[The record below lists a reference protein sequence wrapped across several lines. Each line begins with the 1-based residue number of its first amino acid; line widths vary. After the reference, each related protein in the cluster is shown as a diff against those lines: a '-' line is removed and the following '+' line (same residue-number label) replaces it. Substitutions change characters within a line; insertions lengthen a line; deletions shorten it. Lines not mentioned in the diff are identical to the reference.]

1 MKTTPRSFLFFSLF
15 LVFSGLCCKDAAL
28 NEKTG
33 SVRTPNFIII
43 FCDDLGYGDL
53 GAYGHPTIATPN
65 LDRMAFEGQR
75 WTNFYTGASVCT
87 PSRAALL
94 TGRLPI
100 RSGMCSSTRRVLFP
114 DSEGGLPDGEITIAE
129 AMKEKGYS
137 TGCIGKWHLGHLTEY
152 HPDQHGFDYYFGV
165 PYSNDMDR
173 VNDSP
178 KGRAAF
184 LEPKMEYWN
193 LPLYR
198 DRTLLERPAN
208 QNTLTKRYTEE
219 AVSFIEQH
227 QEEPFFLYL
236 AHSMVH
242 VPLFRS
248 AEFSEKSRRGLYGD
262 VMEELD
268 WSTGQIIQTLEKLGL
283 DQNTLVVFTSD
294 NGPWL
299 TYNEQGGS
307 SGLLYYG
314 KGSTWE
320 GGMRVPGI
328 FWGPGIVDPGVIMDP
343 GTTMDLMPT
352 FLEMAGGEMPADR
365 IMDGSSLADTITT
378 RAPGPRDTVLY
389 YRGDQLWAVRKGSY
403 KAHFITR
410 SGYGPDK
417 PVTWDPPRLHN
428 LDVDPSEKYNIA
440 ESHPGVLD
448 EIRKI
453 LEEHQLNLV
462 PGEDVLQHR
471 LEKDQLHLTWEEM

>member
-1 MKTTPRSFLFFSLF
+1 MKKTPKNFLIFSLF
-15 LVFSGLCCKDAAL
+15 FIFSSLSCQKVSVS
-28 NEKTG
+28 EKAEPG
-33 SVRTPNFIII
+33 RPPNFIVI
-43 FCDDLGYGDL
+43 FCDDMGYGDL

-100 RSGMCSSTRRVLFP
+100 RSGMCSSKRRVLFP
-114 DSEGGLPDGEITIAE
+114 NSERGLPDTEITIAE
-129 AMKEKGYS
+129 AMKQKGYS
-137 TGCIGKWHLGHLTEY
+137 TGCIGKWHLGHLSQY

-178 KGRAAF
+178 KGREAF

-198 DRTLLERPAN
+198 NRKLLERPTN

-219 AVSFIEQH
+219 SVNFIEQH

-248 AEFSEKSRRGLYGD
+248 SEFAGKSLRGLYGD

-268 WSTGQIIQTLEKLGL
+268 WSAGQIIETLKRLDLGR
-283 DQNTLVVFTSD
+283 NTLVVFTSD

-299 TYNEQGGS
+299 TYDEQGGS

-352 FLEMAGGEMPADR
+352 FLEMAGGEIPSDR

-378 RAPGPRDTVLY
+378 RAPGPRDTVFY
-389 YRGDQLWAVRKGSY
+389 YRGDQIWAVRKGSY

-410 SGYGPDK
+410 PGYGEEEA
-417 PVTWDPPRLHN
+417 VTWNPPRLHN
-428 LDVDPSEKYNIA
+428 LDVDPSEKYNVA
-440 ESHPGVLD
+440 ESHPAILD
-448 EIRKI
+448 EIQKI
-453 LEEHQLNLV
+453 REEHQRNLK
-462 PGEDVLQHR
+462 PGEDMLQYR
-471 LEKDQLHLTWEEM
+471 LENDQLNLTWEKM